1 MNKTTIKN
9 RVIELATKLDS
20 AFKNNDMETFN
31 TLMGIILSENLM
43 NKVTHYRNNK
53 LNKKQ

>member
-9 RVIELATKLDS
+9 RVIELATKLDY

>member
-9 RVIELATKLDS
+9 RVIEIATKLDS

-31 TLMGIILSENLM
+31 TLMGTILSENLM